1 MTLRKLAV
9 CFILVFV
16 FASQAIAQVDISG
29 TWQARYM
36 FTDMTAHVDNMN
48 GALSGFVI
56 VYEPRENAVYHFT
69 GTLKGD
75 TIKASHPDGYAFM
88 GHLTSDGRI
97 VGALTTNKGLTI
109 QVAVTRISQQAC
121 DK

>member
-29 TWQARYM
+29 TWKARYM

-56 VYEPRENAVYHFT
+56 STGENVLYHFT

-75 TIKASHPDGYAFM
+75 KIQASHHDGHAFT
-88 GHLTSDGRI
+88 GHLTSNGRI

-109 QVAVTRISQQAC
+109 QVAVTRASQQAW

>member
-9 CFILVFV
+9 SCILAFV

-56 VYEPRENAVYHFT
+56 VYEPREKVVYHFT
-69 GTLKGD
+69 GTLEGD
-75 TIKASHPDGYAFM
+75 KIQASHPDGYAFT

-109 QVAVTRISQQAC
+109 QVAVTRTSLQGC
-121 DK
+121 D